1 MFINGKLSQING
13 NKLNA
18 LIELENDLCSQY
30 ALIGLF
36 FFHSNKKQI

>member
-18 LIELENDLCSQY
+18 LIKLENDLCSQY

-36 FFHSNKKQI
+36 FHSNKKQI